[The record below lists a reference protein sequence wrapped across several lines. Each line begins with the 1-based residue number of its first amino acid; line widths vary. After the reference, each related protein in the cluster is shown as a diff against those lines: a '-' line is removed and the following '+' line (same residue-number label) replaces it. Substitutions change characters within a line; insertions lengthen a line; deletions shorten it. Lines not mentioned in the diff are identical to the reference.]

1 MGAEFT
7 FHCRRMLRRFPIFHR
22 FATFALRL
30 GPFAPE
36 FCRQAPVCSGNDAF
50 PERNRDLNSGGE
62 FTFHCR
68 RMLRRFQ
75 IFHRFSTFASTSAPV
90 SLQTLQLLF
99 SLQTSA
105 TKTMLF
111 RGPEFSRRSIRLQ
124 RERWFFFRISSFCK
138 TLLPTAGSLMRAQN
152 RGRLAGTSAN
162 RPERGRWIRTLIFL
176 TPIRTLRG
184 KPLLGNY

>member
-1 MGAEFT
+1 
-7 FHCRRMLRRFPIFHR
+7 
-22 FATFALRL
+22 
-30 GPFAPE
+30 
-36 FCRQAPVCSGNDAF
+36 
-50 PERNRDLNSGGE
+50 
-62 FTFHCR
+62 
-68 RMLRRFQ
+68 MLRRFQ

-184 KPLLGNY
+184 KPLLGEKKKSEFSIFSKITCGQFRDMNFLF